1 MLIPLYIRKLLIIT
15 TMAII
20 GKIREKS
27 GLLVTIVG
35 LGLFLFIIPVND
47 LLQQFSGGTNST
59 LGLFNNSEI
68 DANDWK
74 YYNRENL
81 TRNNLRINN
90 LNSGGNGSLTSADED
105 QIKVT
110 SWNQMISDTI
120 YHYELNKIGIKV
132 SADELNQGL
141 LNGENP
147 LPSSL
152 KELFVKNGLYNKD
165 SFNIW
170 KTNRIINLPDNP
182 ESKKDLKN
190 NIEDPLKNERRINKY
205 SSMIKN
211 GVLGTI
217 QEGKRAAN
225 EEKISSNIKYIF
237 ISYDDINDTLIN
249 VDENEKKNFYD
260 LHSNEKIWDQRQDLV
275 SYDYSILTFKP
286 SSSDID
292 NYTSRMES
300 LKEDFKSSKNDS
312 LFVAN
317 YAETPMT
324 VQSPYGPRPSGN
336 FTGQPYKGGKFSS
349 FIDEKIKNGNKKD
362 IIGPFV
368 NGDKIQLVKI
378 YETGDE
384 EQAKVRHILINSKE
398 GDLDDAKNKKLAD
411 SILYV
416 IRRDSSKFRSL
427 VSKYSDDPGSI
438 SNGGVYS
445 WFPKGQ
451 MVPEFEEFS
460 FTKKIG
466 RSGVVRTNYGFHVI
480 QVLGRKVGSFKKIAI
495 VDETI
500 QVSKATQNEF
510 YDSVALAFYYKADS
524 TNFNNAA
531 DELGF
536 EVKSSGYVPL
546 IYPNRRSSGLY
557 GPSDLNRNMNIS
569 RWAFNSNVGDLLEPE
584 YISNNQLVLAVVK
597 EKIIADEVSFNNL
610 ASLMEPMVKNYLKAN
625 YYKNK
630 YSSKISNI
638 KSIDSISNLLK
649 GNVDNKFVK
658 YSDANIGNN
667 TQELAEPKVMAYI
680 FNLSANEISPI
691 IEGKKGIYIIQNIST
706 NSNSIVEENSV
717 IQKSELQ
724 QKEMRTQIEQG
735 YYPALYN
742 SYKVRDDRAKNMI
755 MSN

>member
-1 MLIPLYIRKLLIIT
+1 
-15 TMAII
+15 MAII

-27 GLLVTIVG
+27 GLLVTMVG

-47 LLQQFSGGTNST
+47 LLNQFSGGANST

-74 YYNRENL
+74 YYFKENR
-81 TRNNLRINN
+81 TRNNLRMNN
-90 LNSGGNGSLTSADED
+90 INSGGNGSLTSADED
-105 QIKVT
+105 QLKVT
-110 SWNQMISDTI
+110 TWNQMISDTI
-120 YHYELNKIGIKV
+120 YHFELEKVGLSV
-132 SADELNQGL
+132 SAEELNQGL

-152 KELFVKNGLYNKD
+152 KELFVKDGLYNKD

-182 ESKKDLKN
+182 ESKRDLKN

-205 SSMIKN
+205 GAMLQN
-211 GVLGTI
+211 GVFTTV
-217 QEGKRAAN
+217 QEAKKFAN
-225 EEKISSNIKYIF
+225 EDKISANIKYVF
-237 ISYDDINDTLIN
+237 VSYDNINDTLISL
-249 VDENEKKNFYD
+249 DEQKRQEYYNE
-260 LHSNEKIWDQRQDLV
+260 HSNEKVWEQRQNLV

-286 SSSDID
+286 SASDIR
-292 NYTSRMES
+292 NYTERMES
-300 LKEDFKSSKNDS
+300 LKEDFQSSKNDS

-317 YAETPMT
+317 YAETPMM

-349 FIDEKIKNGNKKD
+349 FIDEKIKNSSKGD

-398 GDLDDAKNKKLAD
+398 GDVDDDKNKRLAD
-411 SILYV
+411 SILYAV
-416 IRRDSSKFRSL
+416 RRDSSKFSSL
-427 VSKYSDDPGSI
+427 VSKYSDDPGSVA
-438 SNGGVYS
+438 NGGVYS

-460 FTKKIG
+460 FSKRIG
-466 RSGVVRTNYGFHVI
+466 KSGVVRTTYGFHII
-480 QVLGRKVGSFKKIAI
+480 QVLGRKTGSFKKIAV

-500 QVSKATQNEF
+500 QVSKTTQNEY

-524 TNFNNAA
+524 TDFNTAA
-531 DELGF
+531 DEYGF

-546 IYPNRRSSGLY
+546 IYPNRRTSGLY
-557 GPSDLNRNMNIS
+557 GPADLNRNMNIA
-569 RWAFNSNVGDLLEPE
+569 RWAFNSNSGDLLEPE
-584 YISNNQLVLAVVK
+584 YISNNQLVLAVVN
-597 EKIIADEVSFNNL
+597 EKIDADVTSYKNL
-610 ASLMEPMVKNYLKAN
+610 NTLMEPLMKNHLKAI
-625 YYKNK
+625 YYQKTFANK
-630 YSSKISNI
+630 ISSLKTIDSVSKILTSNVE
-638 KSIDSISNLLK
+638 S
-649 GNVDNKFVK
+649 KFVK
-658 YSDANIGNN
+658 YSDVNIGNN
-667 TQELAEPKVMAYI
+667 SQEVAEPKVMAYI
-680 FNLSANEISPI
+680 FSLDVNEISPI
-691 IEGKKGIYIIQNIST
+691 IEGKKGVYIIQAESQNNNSVVDERSIST
-706 NSNSIVEENSV
+706 KAES
-717 IQKSELQ
+717 K
-724 QKEMRTQIEQG
+724 QKEIRTQIEQG

-755 MSN
+755 LSN

>member
-1 MLIPLYIRKLLIIT
+1 
-15 TMAII
+15 MAII

-27 GLLVTIVG
+27 GLLVTMVG

-47 LLQQFSGGTNST
+47 LLNQFSGGANST

-74 YYNRENL
+74 YYFKENR
-81 TRNNLRINN
+81 TRNNLRMNN
-90 LNSGGNGSLTSADED
+90 MNSGGNGSLTSADED
-105 QIKVT
+105 QLKVT
-110 SWNQMISDTI
+110 TWNQMISDTI
-120 YHYELNKIGIKV
+120 YHFELEKVGLSV
-132 SADELNQGL
+132 SAEELNQGL

-152 KELFVKNGLYNKD
+152 KELFVKDGLYNKD

-182 ESKKDLKN
+182 ESKRDLKN

-205 SSMIKN
+205 GAMLQN
-211 GVLGTI
+211 GVFTTV
-217 QEGKRAAN
+217 QEAKKFAN
-225 EEKISSNIKYIF
+225 EDKISANIKYVF
-237 ISYDDINDTLIN
+237 VSYDNINDTLISL
-249 VDENEKKNFYD
+249 DEQKRQEYYNE
-260 LHSNEKIWDQRQDLV
+260 HSNEKVWEQRQNLV

-286 SSSDID
+286 SASDIR
-292 NYTSRMES
+292 NYTERMES
-300 LKEDFKSSKNDS
+300 LKEDFQSSKNDS

-317 YAETPMT
+317 YAETPMM

-349 FIDEKIKNGNKKD
+349 FIDEKIKNSSKGD

-398 GDLDDAKNKKLAD
+398 GDVDDDKNKRLAD
-411 SILYV
+411 SILYAV
-416 IRRDSSKFRSL
+416 RRDSSKFSSL
-427 VSKYSDDPGSI
+427 VSKYSDDPGSVA
-438 SNGGVYS
+438 NGGVYS

-460 FTKKIG
+460 FSKRIG
-466 RSGVVRTNYGFHVI
+466 KSGVVRTTYGFHII
-480 QVLGRKVGSFKKIAI
+480 QVLGRKTGSFKKIAV

-500 QVSKATQNEF
+500 QVSKTTQNEY

-524 TNFNNAA
+524 TDFTTAA
-531 DELGF
+531 DEYGF

-546 IYPNRRSSGLY
+546 IYPNRRTSGLY
-557 GPSDLNRNMNIS
+557 GPADLNRNMNIA
-569 RWAFNSNVGDLLEPE
+569 RWAFNSNSGDLLEPE

-597 EKIIADEVSFNNL
+597 EKIVADVTSYKNL
-610 ASLMEPMVKNYLKAN
+610 NTLMEPLMKNHLKAI
-625 YYKNK
+625 YYQKTFANK
-630 YSSKISNI
+630 ISSLKTIDSVSKILTSNVE
-638 KSIDSISNLLK
+638 S
-649 GNVDNKFVK
+649 KFVK
-658 YSDANIGNN
+658 YSDVNIGNN
-667 TQELAEPKVMAYI
+667 SQEVAEPKVMAYI
-680 FNLSANEISPI
+680 FSLDANEMSPI
-691 IEGKKGIYIIQNIST
+691 IEGKKGVYVIQAESQNNNSVVEERSIST
-706 NSNSIVEENSV
+706 KAES
-717 IQKSELQ
+717 K
-724 QKEMRTQIEQG
+724 QKEIRTQIEQG

-755 MSN
+755 LSN

>member
-1 MLIPLYIRKLLIIT
+1 
-15 TMAII
+15 MAII

-27 GLLVTIVG
+27 GLLVTMVG

-47 LLQQFSGGTNST
+47 LLNQFSGGANST

-74 YYNRENL
+74 YYFKENR
-81 TRNNLRINN
+81 TRNNLRMNN
-90 LNSGGNGSLTSADED
+90 MNSGGNGSLTSADED
-105 QIKVT
+105 QLKVT
-110 SWNQMISDTI
+110 TWNQMISDTI
-120 YHYELNKIGIKV
+120 YHFELEKVGLSV
-132 SADELNQGL
+132 SAEELNQGL

-152 KELFVKNGLYNKD
+152 KELFVKDGLYNKD

-182 ESKKDLKN
+182 ESKRDLKN

-205 SSMIKN
+205 GAMLQN
-211 GVLGTI
+211 GVFTTV
-217 QEGKRAAN
+217 QEAKKFAN
-225 EEKISSNIKYIF
+225 EDKISANIKYVF
-237 ISYDDINDTLIN
+237 VSYDNINDTLISL
-249 VDENEKKNFYD
+249 DEQKRQEYYNE
-260 LHSNEKIWDQRQDLV
+260 HSNEKVWEQRQNLV

-286 SSSDID
+286 SASDIR
-292 NYTSRMES
+292 NYTERMES
-300 LKEDFKSSKNDS
+300 LKEDFQSSKNDS

-317 YAETPMT
+317 YAETPMM

-349 FIDEKIKNGNKKD
+349 FIDEKIKNSSKGD

-398 GDLDDAKNKKLAD
+398 GDVDDDKNKRLAD
-411 SILYV
+411 SILYTV
-416 IRRDSSKFRSL
+416 RRDSSKFSSL
-427 VSKYSDDPGSI
+427 VSKYSDDPGSVA
-438 SNGGVYS
+438 NGGVYS

-460 FTKKIG
+460 FSKRIG
-466 RSGVVRTNYGFHVI
+466 KSGVVRTTYGFHII
-480 QVLGRKVGSFKKIAI
+480 QVLGRKTGSFKKIAV

-500 QVSKATQNEF
+500 QVSKTTQNEY

-524 TNFNNAA
+524 TDFTTAA
-531 DELGF
+531 DEYGF

-546 IYPNRRSSGLY
+546 IYPNRRTSGLY
-557 GPSDLNRNMNIS
+557 GPADLNRNMNIA
-569 RWAFNSNVGDLLEPE
+569 RWAFNSNSGDLLEPE

-597 EKIIADEVSFNNL
+597 EKIDADVTSYKNL
-610 ASLMEPMVKNYLKAN
+610 NTLMEPLMKNHLKAI
-625 YYKNK
+625 YYQKTFANNISSLK
-630 YSSKISNI
+630 TIDSVSKILTSNVE
-638 KSIDSISNLLK
+638 S
-649 GNVDNKFVK
+649 KFVK
-658 YSDANIGNN
+658 YSDVNIGNN
-667 TQELAEPKVMAYI
+667 SQEVAEPKVMAYI
-680 FNLSANEISPI
+680 FSLDVNEISPI
-691 IEGKKGIYIIQNIST
+691 IEGKKGVYIIQAESQNNNSVVDERSIST
-706 NSNSIVEENSV
+706 KAES
-717 IQKSELQ
+717 K
-724 QKEMRTQIEQG
+724 QKEIRTQIEQG

-755 MSN
+755 LSN

>member
-1 MLIPLYIRKLLIIT
+1 
-15 TMAII
+15 MAII

-27 GLLVTIVG
+27 GLLVTMVG

-47 LLQQFSGGTNST
+47 LLNQFSGGANST

-74 YYNRENL
+74 YYFKENR
-81 TRNNLRINN
+81 TRNNLRMNN
-90 LNSGGNGSLTSADED
+90 MNSGGNGSLTSADED
-105 QIKVT
+105 QLKVT
-110 SWNQMISDTI
+110 TWNQMISDTI
-120 YHYELNKIGIKV
+120 YHFELEKVGLSV
-132 SADELNQGL
+132 SAEELNQGL

-152 KELFVKNGLYNKD
+152 KELFVKDGLYNKD

-182 ESKKDLKN
+182 ESKRDLKN

-205 SSMIKN
+205 GAMLQN
-211 GVLGTI
+211 GVFTTV
-217 QEGKRAAN
+217 QEAKKFAN
-225 EEKISSNIKYIF
+225 EDKISANIKYVF
-237 ISYDDINDTLIN
+237 VSYDNINDTLISL
-249 VDENEKKNFYD
+249 DEQKRQEYYNE
-260 LHSNEKIWDQRQDLV
+260 HSNEKVWEQRQNLV

-286 SSSDID
+286 SASDIR
-292 NYTSRMES
+292 NYTERMES
-300 LKEDFKSSKNDS
+300 LKEDFQSSKNDS

-317 YAETPMT
+317 YAETPMM

-349 FIDEKIKNGNKKD
+349 FIDEKIKNSSKGD

-398 GDLDDAKNKKLAD
+398 GDVDDDKNKRLAD
-411 SILYV
+411 SILYAV
-416 IRRDSSKFRSL
+416 RRDSSKFSSL
-427 VSKYSDDPGSI
+427 VSKYSDDPGSVA
-438 SNGGVYS
+438 NGGVYS

-460 FTKKIG
+460 FSKRIG
-466 RSGVVRTNYGFHVI
+466 KSGVVRTTYGFHII
-480 QVLGRKVGSFKKIAI
+480 QVLGRKTGSFKKIAV

-500 QVSKATQNEF
+500 QVSKTTQNEY

-524 TNFNNAA
+524 TDFTTAA
-531 DELGF
+531 DEYGF

-546 IYPNRRSSGLY
+546 IYPNRRTSGLY
-557 GPSDLNRNMNIS
+557 GPADLNRNMNIA
-569 RWAFNSNVGDLLEPE
+569 RWAFNSNSGDLLEPE

-597 EKIIADEVSFNNL
+597 EKIVADVTSYKNL
-610 ASLMEPMVKNYLKAN
+610 NTLMEPLMKNHLKAI
-625 YYKNK
+625 YYQKTFANK
-630 YSSKISNI
+630 ISSLKTIDSVSKILTSNVE
-638 KSIDSISNLLK
+638 S
-649 GNVDNKFVK
+649 KFVK
-658 YSDANIGNN
+658 YSDVNIGNN
-667 TQELAEPKVMAYI
+667 SQEVAEPKVMAYI
-680 FNLSANEISPI
+680 FSLDVNEISPI
-691 IEGKKGIYIIQNIST
+691 IEGKKGVYIIQAESQNNNSVVEERSIST
-706 NSNSIVEENSV
+706 KAES
-717 IQKSELQ
+717 K
-724 QKEMRTQIEQG
+724 QKEIRTQIEQG

-755 MSN
+755 LSN

>member
-1 MLIPLYIRKLLIIT
+1 
-15 TMAII
+15 MAII

-27 GLLVTIVG
+27 GLLVTMVG

-47 LLQQFSGGTNST
+47 LLNQFSGGANST

-74 YYNRENL
+74 YYFKENR
-81 TRNNLRINN
+81 TRNNLRMNN
-90 LNSGGNGSLTSADED
+90 MNSGGNGSLTSADED
-105 QIKVT
+105 QLKVT
-110 SWNQMISDTI
+110 TWNQMISDTI
-120 YHYELNKIGIKV
+120 YHFELEKVGLSV
-132 SADELNQGL
+132 SAEELNQGL

-152 KELFVKNGLYNKD
+152 KELFVKDGLYNKD

-182 ESKKDLKN
+182 ESKRDLKN

-205 SSMIKN
+205 GAMLQN
-211 GVLGTI
+211 GVFTTV
-217 QEGKRAAN
+217 QEAKKFAN
-225 EEKISSNIKYIF
+225 EDKISANIKYVF
-237 ISYDDINDTLIN
+237 ISYDNINDTLISL
-249 VDENEKKNFYD
+249 DEQKRQEYYNE
-260 LHSNEKIWDQRQDLV
+260 HSNEKVWEQRQNLV

-286 SSSDID
+286 SASDIR
-292 NYTSRMES
+292 NYTERMES
-300 LKEDFKSSKNDS
+300 LKEDFQSSKNDS

-317 YAETPMT
+317 YAETPMM

-349 FIDEKIKNGNKKD
+349 FIDEKIKNSSKGD

-398 GDLDDAKNKKLAD
+398 GDVDDDKNKRLAD
-411 SILYV
+411 SILYAV
-416 IRRDSSKFRSL
+416 RRDSSKFSSL
-427 VSKYSDDPGSI
+427 VSKYSDDPGSVA
-438 SNGGVYS
+438 NGGVYS

-460 FTKKIG
+460 FSKRIG
-466 RSGVVRTNYGFHVI
+466 KSGVVRTTYGFHII
-480 QVLGRKVGSFKKIAI
+480 QVLGRKTGSFKKIAV

-500 QVSKATQNEF
+500 QVSKTTQNEY

-524 TNFNNAA
+524 TDFTTAA
-531 DELGF
+531 DEYGF

-546 IYPNRRSSGLY
+546 IYPNRRTSGLY
-557 GPSDLNRNMNIS
+557 GPADLNRNMNIA
-569 RWAFNSNVGDLLEPE
+569 RWAFNSNSGDLLEPE

-597 EKIIADEVSFNNL
+597 EKIDADVTSYKNL
-610 ASLMEPMVKNYLKAN
+610 NTLMEPLMKNHLKAI
-625 YYKNK
+625 YYQKTFANK
-630 YSSKISNI
+630 ISSLKTIDSVSKILTSNVE
-638 KSIDSISNLLK
+638 S
-649 GNVDNKFVK
+649 KFVK
-658 YSDANIGNN
+658 YSDVNIGNN
-667 TQELAEPKVMAYI
+667 SQEVAEPKVMAYI
-680 FNLSANEISPI
+680 FSLDVNEISPI
-691 IEGKKGIYIIQNIST
+691 IEGKKGVYIIQAESQNNNSVVDERSIST
-706 NSNSIVEENSV
+706 KAES
-717 IQKSELQ
+717 K
-724 QKEMRTQIEQG
+724 QKEIRTQIEQG

-755 MSN
+755 LSN

>member
-1 MLIPLYIRKLLIIT
+1 
-15 TMAII
+15 MAII

-27 GLLVTIVG
+27 GLLVTMVG

-47 LLQQFSGGTNST
+47 LLNQFSGGANST

-74 YYNRENL
+74 YYFKENR
-81 TRNNLRINN
+81 TRNNLRMNN
-90 LNSGGNGSLTSADED
+90 MNSGGNGSLTSADED
-105 QIKVT
+105 QLKVT
-110 SWNQMISDTI
+110 TWNQMISDTI
-120 YHYELNKIGIKV
+120 YHFELEKVGLSV
-132 SADELNQGL
+132 SAEELNQGL

-152 KELFVKNGLYNKD
+152 KELFVKDGLYNKD

-182 ESKKDLKN
+182 ESKRDLKN

-205 SSMIKN
+205 GAMLQN
-211 GVLGTI
+211 GVFTTV
-217 QEGKRAAN
+217 QEAKKFAN
-225 EEKISSNIKYIF
+225 EDKISANIKYVF
-237 ISYDDINDTLIN
+237 VSYDNINDTLISL
-249 VDENEKKNFYD
+249 DEQKRQEYYNE
-260 LHSNEKIWDQRQDLV
+260 HSNEKVWEQRQNLV

-286 SSSDID
+286 SASDIR
-292 NYTSRMES
+292 NYTERMES
-300 LKEDFKSSKNDS
+300 LKEDFQSSKNDS

-317 YAETPMT
+317 YAETPMM

-349 FIDEKIKNGNKKD
+349 FIDEKIKNSSKGD

-398 GDLDDAKNKKLAD
+398 GDVDDDKNKRLAD
-411 SILYV
+411 SILYAV
-416 IRRDSSKFRSL
+416 RRDSSKFSSL
-427 VSKYSDDPGSI
+427 VSKYSDDPGSVA
-438 SNGGVYS
+438 NGGVYS

-460 FTKKIG
+460 FSKRIG
-466 RSGVVRTNYGFHVI
+466 KSGVVRTTYGFHII
-480 QVLGRKVGSFKKIAI
+480 QVLGRKTGSFKKIAV

-500 QVSKATQNEF
+500 QVSKTTQNEY

-524 TNFNNAA
+524 TDFTTAA
-531 DELGF
+531 DEYGF

-546 IYPNRRSSGLY
+546 IYPNRRTSGLY
-557 GPSDLNRNMNIS
+557 GPADLNRNMNIA
-569 RWAFNSNVGDLLEPE
+569 RWAFNSNSGDLLEPE
-584 YISNNQLVLAVVK
+584 YISNNQLVLAVVN
-597 EKIIADEVSFNNL
+597 EKIDADVTSYKNL
-610 ASLMEPMVKNYLKAN
+610 NTLMEPLMKNHLKAI
-625 YYKNK
+625 YYQKTFANK
-630 YSSKISNI
+630 ISSLKTIDSVSKILTSNVE
-638 KSIDSISNLLK
+638 S
-649 GNVDNKFVK
+649 KFVK
-658 YSDANIGNN
+658 YSDVNIGNN
-667 TQELAEPKVMAYI
+667 SQEVAEPKVMAYI
-680 FNLSANEISPI
+680 FTLDVNEISPI
-691 IEGKKGIYIIQNIST
+691 IEGKKGVYIIQAESQNNNSVVEERSIST
-706 NSNSIVEENSV
+706 KAES
-717 IQKSELQ
+717 K
-724 QKEMRTQIEQG
+724 QKEIRTQIEQG

-755 MSN
+755 LSN

>member
-1 MLIPLYIRKLLIIT
+1 
-15 TMAII
+15 MAII

-27 GLLVTIVG
+27 GLLVTMVG

-47 LLQQFSGGTNST
+47 LLNQFSGGANST

-74 YYNRENL
+74 YYFKENR
-81 TRNNLRINN
+81 TRNNLRMNN
-90 LNSGGNGSLTSADED
+90 MNSGGNGSLTSADED
-105 QIKVT
+105 QLKVT
-110 SWNQMISDTI
+110 TWNQMISDTI
-120 YHYELNKIGIKV
+120 YHFELEKVGLSV
-132 SADELNQGL
+132 SAEELNQGL

-152 KELFVKNGLYNKD
+152 KELFVKDGLYNKD

-182 ESKKDLKN
+182 ESKRDLKN

-205 SSMIKN
+205 GAMLQN
-211 GVLGTI
+211 GVFTTV
-217 QEGKRAAN
+217 QEAKKFAN
-225 EEKISSNIKYIF
+225 EDKISANIKYVF
-237 ISYDDINDTLIN
+237 ISYDNINDTLISL
-249 VDENEKKNFYD
+249 DEQKRQEYYNE
-260 LHSNEKIWDQRQDLV
+260 HSNEKVWEQRQNLV

-286 SSSDID
+286 SASDIR
-292 NYTSRMES
+292 NYTERMES
-300 LKEDFKSSKNDS
+300 LKEDFQSSKNDS

-317 YAETPMT
+317 YAETPMM

-349 FIDEKIKNGNKKD
+349 FIDEKIKNSSKGD

-398 GDLDDAKNKKLAD
+398 GDVDDDKNKRLAD
-411 SILYV
+411 SILYAV
-416 IRRDSSKFRSL
+416 RRDSSKFSSL
-427 VSKYSDDPGSI
+427 VSKYSDDPGSVA
-438 SNGGVYS
+438 NGGVYS

-460 FTKKIG
+460 FSKRIG
-466 RSGVVRTNYGFHVI
+466 KSGVVRTTYGFHII
-480 QVLGRKVGSFKKIAI
+480 QVLGRKTGSFKKIAV

-500 QVSKATQNEF
+500 QVSKTTQNEY

-524 TNFNNAA
+524 TDFTTAA
-531 DELGF
+531 DEYGF

-546 IYPNRRSSGLY
+546 IYPNRRTSGLY
-557 GPSDLNRNMNIS
+557 GPADLNRNMNIA
-569 RWAFNSNVGDLLEPE
+569 RWAFNSNSGDLLEPE

-597 EKIIADEVSFNNL
+597 EKIDADVTSYKNL
-610 ASLMEPMVKNYLKAN
+610 NTLMEPLMKNHLKAI
-625 YYKNK
+625 YYQKTFANNISSLK
-630 YSSKISNI
+630 TIDSVSKILTSNVE
-638 KSIDSISNLLK
+638 S
-649 GNVDNKFVK
+649 KFVK
-658 YSDANIGNN
+658 YSDVNIGNN
-667 TQELAEPKVMAYI
+667 SQEVAEPKVMAYI
-680 FNLSANEISPI
+680 FSLDVNEISPI
-691 IEGKKGIYIIQNIST
+691 IEGKKGVYIIQAESQNNNSVVDERSIST
-706 NSNSIVEENSV
+706 KAES
-717 IQKSELQ
+717 K
-724 QKEMRTQIEQG
+724 QKEIRTQIEQG

-755 MSN
+755 LSN

>member
-1 MLIPLYIRKLLIIT
+1 
-15 TMAII
+15 MAII

-27 GLLVTIVG
+27 GLLVTMVG

-47 LLQQFSGGTNST
+47 LLNQFSGGANST

-74 YYNRENL
+74 YYFKENR
-81 TRNNLRINN
+81 TRNNLRMNN
-90 LNSGGNGSLTSADED
+90 MNSGGNGSLTSADED
-105 QIKVT
+105 QLKVT
-110 SWNQMISDTI
+110 TWNQMISDTI
-120 YHYELNKIGIKV
+120 YHFELEKVGLSV
-132 SADELNQGL
+132 SAEELNQGL

-152 KELFVKNGLYNKD
+152 KELFVKDGLYNKD

-182 ESKKDLKN
+182 ESKRDLKN

-205 SSMIKN
+205 GAMLQN
-211 GVLGTI
+211 GVFTTV
-217 QEGKRAAN
+217 QEAKIFAN
-225 EEKISSNIKYIF
+225 EDKISANIKYVF
-237 ISYDDINDTLIN
+237 VSYDNINDTLISL
-249 VDENEKKNFYD
+249 DEQKRQEYYNE
-260 LHSNEKIWDQRQDLV
+260 HSNEKVWEQRQNLV

-286 SSSDID
+286 SASDIR
-292 NYTSRMES
+292 NYTERMES
-300 LKEDFKSSKNDS
+300 LKEDFQSSKNDS

-317 YAETPMT
+317 YAETPMM

-349 FIDEKIKNGNKKD
+349 FIDEKIKNSSKGD

-398 GDLDDAKNKKLAD
+398 GDVDDDKNKRLAD
-411 SILYV
+411 SILYAV
-416 IRRDSSKFRSL
+416 RRDSSKFSSL
-427 VSKYSDDPGSI
+427 VSKYSDDPGSVA
-438 SNGGVYS
+438 NGGVYS

-460 FTKKIG
+460 FSKRIG
-466 RSGVVRTNYGFHVI
+466 KSGVVRTTYGFHII
-480 QVLGRKVGSFKKIAI
+480 QVLGRKTGSFKKIAV

-500 QVSKATQNEF
+500 QVSKTTQNEY

-524 TNFNNAA
+524 TDFTTAA
-531 DELGF
+531 DEYGF

-546 IYPNRRSSGLY
+546 IYPNRRTSGLY
-557 GPSDLNRNMNIS
+557 GPADLNRNMNIA
-569 RWAFNSNVGDLLEPE
+569 RWAFNSNSGDLLEPE

-597 EKIIADEVSFNNL
+597 EKIDADVTSYKNL
-610 ASLMEPMVKNYLKAN
+610 NTLMEPLMKNHLKAI
-625 YYKNK
+625 YYQKTFANK
-630 YSSKISNI
+630 ISSLKTIDSVSKILSSNVE
-638 KSIDSISNLLK
+638 S
-649 GNVDNKFVK
+649 KFVK
-658 YSDANIGNN
+658 YSDVNIGNN
-667 TQELAEPKVMAYI
+667 SQEVAEPKVMAYI
-680 FNLSANEISPI
+680 FSLDVNEISPI
-691 IEGKKGIYIIQNIST
+691 IEGKKGVYITQVESQNNNSVVDERSIST
-706 NSNSIVEENSV
+706 KVES
-717 IQKSELQ
+717 K
-724 QKEMRTQIEQG
+724 QKEIRTQIEQG

-755 MSN
+755 LSN

>member
-1 MLIPLYIRKLLIIT
+1 
-15 TMAII
+15 MAII

-27 GLLVTIVG
+27 GLLVTMVG

-47 LLQQFSGGTNST
+47 LLNQFSGGANST

-74 YYNRENL
+74 YYFKENR
-81 TRNNLRINN
+81 TRNNLRMNN
-90 LNSGGNGSLTSADED
+90 MNSGGNGSLTSADED
-105 QIKVT
+105 QLKVT
-110 SWNQMISDTI
+110 TWNQMISDTI
-120 YHYELNKIGIKV
+120 YHFELEKVGLSV
-132 SADELNQGL
+132 SAEELNQGL

-152 KELFVKNGLYNKD
+152 KELFVKDGLYNKD

-182 ESKKDLKN
+182 ESKRDLKN

-205 SSMIKN
+205 GAMLQN
-211 GVLGTI
+211 GVFTTV
-217 QEGKRAAN
+217 QEAKKFAN
-225 EEKISSNIKYIF
+225 EDKISANIKYVF
-237 ISYDDINDTLIN
+237 VSYDNINDTLISL
-249 VDENEKKNFYD
+249 DEQKRQEYYNE
-260 LHSNEKIWDQRQDLV
+260 HSNEKVWEQRQNLV
-275 SYDYSILTFKP
+275 SYEYSILTFKP
-286 SSSDID
+286 SASDIR
-292 NYTSRMES
+292 NYTERMES
-300 LKEDFKSSKNDS
+300 LKEDFQSSKNDS

-317 YAETPMT
+317 YAETPMM

-349 FIDEKIKNGNKKD
+349 FIDEKIKNSSKGD

-398 GDLDDAKNKKLAD
+398 GDVDDDKNKRLAD
-411 SILYV
+411 SILYAV
-416 IRRDSSKFRSL
+416 RRDSSKFSSL
-427 VSKYSDDPGSI
+427 VSKYSDDPGSVA
-438 SNGGVYS
+438 NGGVYS

-460 FTKKIG
+460 FSKRIG
-466 RSGVVRTNYGFHVI
+466 KSGVVRTTYGFHII
-480 QVLGRKVGSFKKIAI
+480 QVLGRKTGSFKKIAV

-500 QVSKATQNEF
+500 QVSKTTQNEY

-524 TNFNNAA
+524 TDFTTAA
-531 DELGF
+531 DEYGF

-546 IYPNRRSSGLY
+546 IYPNRRTSGLY
-557 GPSDLNRNMNIS
+557 GPADLNRNMNIA
-569 RWAFNSNVGDLLEPE
+569 RWAFNSNSGDLLEPE

-597 EKIIADEVSFNNL
+597 EKIVADVTSYKNL
-610 ASLMEPMVKNYLKAN
+610 NTLMEPLMKNHLKAI
-625 YYKNK
+625 YYQKTFANK
-630 YSSKISNI
+630 ISSLKTIDSVSKILTSNVE
-638 KSIDSISNLLK
+638 S
-649 GNVDNKFVK
+649 KFVK
-658 YSDANIGNN
+658 YSDVNIGNN
-667 TQELAEPKVMAYI
+667 SQEVAEPKVMAYI
-680 FNLSANEISPI
+680 FSLDANEMSPI
-691 IEGKKGIYIIQNIST
+691 IEGKKGVYVIQAESQNNNSVVEERSIST
-706 NSNSIVEENSV
+706 KAES
-717 IQKSELQ
+717 K
-724 QKEMRTQIEQG
+724 QKEIRTQIEQG

-755 MSN
+755 LSN

>member
-1 MLIPLYIRKLLIIT
+1 
-15 TMAII
+15 MAII

-27 GLLVTIVG
+27 GLLVTMVG

-47 LLQQFSGGTNST
+47 LLNQFSGGANST

-74 YYNRENL
+74 YYFKENR
-81 TRNNLRINN
+81 TRNNLRMNN
-90 LNSGGNGSLTSADED
+90 MNSGGNGSLTSADED
-105 QIKVT
+105 QLKVT
-110 SWNQMISDTI
+110 TWNQMISDTI
-120 YHYELNKIGIKV
+120 YHFELEKVGLSV
-132 SADELNQGL
+132 SAEELNQGL

-152 KELFVKNGLYNKD
+152 KELFVKDGLYNKD

-182 ESKKDLKN
+182 ESKRDLKN

-205 SSMIKN
+205 GAMLQN
-211 GVLGTI
+211 GVFTTV
-217 QEGKRAAN
+217 QEAKKFAN
-225 EEKISSNIKYIF
+225 EDKISANIKYVF
-237 ISYDDINDTLIN
+237 VSYDNINDTLISL
-249 VDENEKKNFYD
+249 DEQKRQEYYNE
-260 LHSNEKIWDQRQDLV
+260 HSNEKVWEQRQNLV

-286 SSSDID
+286 SASDIR
-292 NYTSRMES
+292 NYTERMES
-300 LKEDFKSSKNDS
+300 LKEDFQSSKNDS

-317 YAETPMT
+317 YAETPMM

-349 FIDEKIKNGNKKD
+349 FIDEKIKNSSKGD

-398 GDLDDAKNKKLAD
+398 GDVDDDKNKRLAD
-411 SILYV
+411 SILYAV
-416 IRRDSSKFRSL
+416 RRDSSKFSSL
-427 VSKYSDDPGSI
+427 VSKYSDDPGSVA
-438 SNGGVYS
+438 NGGVYS

-460 FTKKIG
+460 FSKRIG
-466 RSGVVRTNYGFHVI
+466 KSGVVKTTYGFHII
-480 QVLGRKVGSFKKIAI
+480 QVLGRKTGSFKKIAV

-500 QVSKATQNEF
+500 QVSKTTQNEY

-524 TNFNNAA
+524 TDFTTAA
-531 DELGF
+531 DEYGF

-546 IYPNRRSSGLY
+546 IYPNRRTSGLY
-557 GPSDLNRNMNIS
+557 GPADLNRNMNIA
-569 RWAFNSNVGDLLEPE
+569 RWAFNSNSGDLLEPE

-597 EKIIADEVSFNNL
+597 EKIVADVTSYKNL
-610 ASLMEPMVKNYLKAN
+610 NTLMEPLMKNHLKAI
-625 YYKNK
+625 YYQKTFANK
-630 YSSKISNI
+630 ISSLKTIDSVSKILTSNVE
-638 KSIDSISNLLK
+638 S
-649 GNVDNKFVK
+649 KFVK
-658 YSDANIGNN
+658 YSDVNIGNN
-667 TQELAEPKVMAYI
+667 SQEVAEPKVMAYI
-680 FNLSANEISPI
+680 FSLDVNEISPI
-691 IEGKKGIYIIQNIST
+691 IEGKKGVYIIQAESQNNNSVVEERSIST
-706 NSNSIVEENSV
+706 KAES
-717 IQKSELQ
+717 K
-724 QKEMRTQIEQG
+724 QKEIRTQIEQG

-755 MSN
+755 LSN

>member
-1 MLIPLYIRKLLIIT
+1 
-15 TMAII
+15 MAII

-27 GLLVTIVG
+27 GLLVTMVG

-47 LLQQFSGGTNST
+47 LLNQFSGGANST

-74 YYNRENL
+74 YYFKENR
-81 TRNNLRINN
+81 TRNNLRMNN
-90 LNSGGNGSLTSADED
+90 MNSGGNGSLTSADED
-105 QIKVT
+105 QLKVT
-110 SWNQMISDTI
+110 TWNQMISDTI
-120 YHYELNKIGIKV
+120 YHFELEKVGLSV
-132 SADELNQGL
+132 SAEELNQGL

-152 KELFVKNGLYNKD
+152 KELFVKDGLYNKD

-182 ESKKDLKN
+182 ESKRDLKN

-205 SSMIKN
+205 GAMLQN
-211 GVLGTI
+211 GVFTTV
-217 QEGKRAAN
+217 QEAKKFAN
-225 EEKISSNIKYIF
+225 EDKISANIKYVF
-237 ISYDDINDTLIN
+237 ISYDNINDTLISL
-249 VDENEKKNFYD
+249 DEQKRQEYYNE
-260 LHSNEKIWDQRQDLV
+260 HSNEKVWEQRQNLV

-286 SSSDID
+286 SASDIR
-292 NYTSRMES
+292 NYTERMES
-300 LKEDFKSSKNDS
+300 LKEDFQSSKNDS

-317 YAETPMT
+317 YAETPMM

-349 FIDEKIKNGNKKD
+349 FIDEKIKNSSKGD

-398 GDLDDAKNKKLAD
+398 GDVDDDKNKRLAD
-411 SILYV
+411 SILYAV
-416 IRRDSSKFRSL
+416 RRDSSKFSSL
-427 VSKYSDDPGSI
+427 VSKYSDDPGSVA
-438 SNGGVYS
+438 NGGVYS

-460 FTKKIG
+460 FSKRIG
-466 RSGVVRTNYGFHVI
+466 KSGVVRTTYGFHII
-480 QVLGRKVGSFKKIAI
+480 QVLGRKTGSFKKIAV

-500 QVSKATQNEF
+500 QVSKTTQNEY

-524 TNFNNAA
+524 TDFNTAA
-531 DELGF
+531 DEYGF

-546 IYPNRRSSGLY
+546 IYPNRRTSGLY
-557 GPSDLNRNMNIS
+557 GPADLNRNMNIA
-569 RWAFNSNVGDLLEPE
+569 RWAFNSNSGDLLEPE

-597 EKIIADEVSFNNL
+597 EKIDADVTSYKNL
-610 ASLMEPMVKNYLKAN
+610 NTLMEPLMKNHLKAI
-625 YYKNK
+625 YYQKTFANNISSLK
-630 YSSKISNI
+630 TIDSVSKILTSNVE
-638 KSIDSISNLLK
+638 S
-649 GNVDNKFVK
+649 KFVK
-658 YSDANIGNN
+658 YSDVNIGNN
-667 TQELAEPKVMAYI
+667 SQEVAEPKVMAYI
-680 FNLSANEISPI
+680 FSLDVNEISPI
-691 IEGKKGIYIIQNIST
+691 IEGKKGVYIIQAESQNNNSVVDERSIST
-706 NSNSIVEENSV
+706 KAES
-717 IQKSELQ
+717 K
-724 QKEMRTQIEQG
+724 QKEIRTQIEQG

-755 MSN
+755 LSN